1 MITAMHNT
9 WICVPELTDVKNPDT
24 RAYGGSRSG

>member
-9 WICVPELTDVKNPDT
+9 WICVPELTDVKNT